1 MFGAEIGWLKVD
13 YDCDEE
19 LDMQI
24 WYEDLN
30 SDGFI
35 DCLKYDFDGDENY
48 EQVITIEK
56 EDYSILDFN
65 YEDLSDLYKNQ
76 TNAVVTQYVRMIFF
90 LKEILAKQEQNF
102 VIDDLDAYYA
112 RASQLDIKIMA
123 SKEAQKYYQDLI
135 LRRYWWRLT
144 QLTAFSNSSF
154 QLINVA
160 YLNGDFEQLILLLEI
175 QVN

>member
-65 YEDLSDLYKNQ
+65 YESKHIHYSNY
-76 TNAVVTQYVRMIFF
+76 NYCFYSIIYNPFF
-90 LKEILAKQEQNF
+90 LYE
-102 VIDDLDAYYA
+102 
-112 RASQLDIKIMA
+112 
-123 SKEAQKYYQDLI
+123 
-135 LRRYWWRLT
+135 
-144 QLTAFSNSSF
+144 
-154 QLINVA
+154 
-160 YLNGDFEQLILLLEI
+160 LLFGNIE
-175 QVN
+175 